1 MSMSQGDRVMDT
13 CGSQPFILDLGK
25 HAQKPYGWTVR
36 FCALGVPSSG
46 SEASGTAV
54 GGGQD
59 SPGDGRVCPVIQIF
73 EALLSSE
80 KEDAG
85 EGGSGAHRSGRVR
98 KN

>member
-1 MSMSQGDRVMDT
+1 MSVGGRVTDT
-13 CGSQPFILDLGK
+13 CGSQPFILDLEK
-25 HAQKPYGWTVR
+25 HAPKPSGWAVR
-36 FCALGVPSSG
+36 FCALGVPKSR

-59 SPGDGRVCPVIQIF
+59 SPGDGRVCPVIQVF

-80 KEDAG
+80 REEAG
-85 EGGSGAHRSGRVR
+85 EGGSGVHRSGRVR